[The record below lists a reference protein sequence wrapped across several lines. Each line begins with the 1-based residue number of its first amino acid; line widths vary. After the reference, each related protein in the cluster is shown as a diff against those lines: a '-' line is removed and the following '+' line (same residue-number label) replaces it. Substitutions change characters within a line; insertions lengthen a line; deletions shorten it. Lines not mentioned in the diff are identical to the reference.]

1 MKKIIAGL
9 ISIGAMAG
17 NSFAA
22 SISWDGSSNG
32 NFNEATNW
40 SGGSVPGAGDTAFIR
55 NETNN
60 PVFQNAQDRTFDRLS
75 MGLNGSASS
84 LWGLD
89 INGGSINTTTGPN
102 NIGQHTAGTVVLNV
116 QGGAFTAQ
124 GEIVAG
130 GGGTGDTF
138 INLSS
143 GSLSVASANFGSNTG
158 NAALNIIGD
167 AALSATGG
175 GFTFGS
181 NGTLSFEFSST
192 GVTELELNHL
202 TADTATLD
210 VDLSNYTGG
219 AGTFTIVD
227 ANSDNVGQ
235 EFNSIFSTV
244 NLTEG
249 AWAGSFV
256 TQNLTTDLITVTV
269 IPEPETFSM
278 LLGLSAALLLFTRR
292 RRA

>member
-22 SISWDGSSNG
+22 SVNWDGSSSG
-32 NFNEATNW
+32 NFNEGSNW
-40 SGGSVPGAGDTAFIR
+40 SGESVPGAGDTAFIR

-75 MGLNGSASS
+75 MGDGAGT
-84 LWGLD
+84 LWRLD
-89 INGGSINTTTGPN
+89 INGGSINTTSGPN
-102 NIGQHTAGTVVLNV
+102 NIGQQTAGTAVLNV
-116 QGGAFTAQ
+116 QGGAFTAL

-130 GGGTGDTF
+130 GGGGDTF

-143 GSLSVASANFGSNTG
+143 GSLSVASANIGSNTG
-158 NAALNIIGD
+158 NATLNIIGD

-181 NGTLSFEFSST
+181 NGTLSFEFNAT
-192 GVTELELNHL
+192 GVKTLSLGSL
-202 TADTATLD
+202 TAASGTLA
-210 VDLSNYTGG
+210 VDLTGYTG
-219 AGTFTIVD
+219 TYTTITLADVTGGSGISS
-227 ANSDNVGQ
+227 AFG
-235 EFNSIFSTV
+235 TV
-244 NLTEG
+244 NVTEG
-249 AWAGSFV
+249 AYAGSFV
-256 TQNLTTDLITVTV
+256 TQDLGNDVITLTIVPESGCYALIGGLLALGSV
-269 IPEPETFSM
+269 M
-278 LLGLSAALLLFTRR
+278 LRR

>member
-9 ISIGAMAG
+9 FSIGAMAG

-22 SISWDGSSNG
+22 NVFWNGSSNG
-32 NFNEATNW
+32 NFNEASNW
-40 SGGSVPGAGDTAFIR
+40 GGAVPGAGDAAFIR
-55 NETNN
+55 SEVNN
-60 PVFQNAQDRTFDRLS
+60 PVYQNAQDRTVGRLS
-75 MGLNGSASS
+75 MGLGGSATS
-84 LWGLD
+84 LWRLD
-89 INGGSINTTTGPN
+89 INGGSINTTVGSN
-102 NIGQHTAGTVVLNV
+102 NIGQQSAGTVVLNV
-116 QGGAFTAQ
+116 QGGAFTATN
-124 GEIVAG
+124 GIGAG
-130 GGGTGDTF
+130 GGGGDTF

-143 GSLSVASANFGSNTG
+143 GSLSVANASFGTNTG
-158 NAALNIIGD
+158 NATLNIIGD

-181 NGTLSFEFSST
+181 NGTLGFEFSST
-192 GVTELELNHL
+192 GVTSLDLNFL
-202 TADTATLD
+202 TANTATLD

-219 AGTFTIVD
+219 AGTFTLVD
-227 ANSDNVGQ
+227 ANSDNQGQ

-256 TQNLTTDLITVTV
+256 TQDLNTDLITVTV
-269 IPEPETFSM
+269 IPEPEAFSM
-278 LLGLSAALLLFTRR
+278 LLGLSVTLLLFIHR

>member
-22 SISWDGSSNG
+22 SVNWDGSENG
-32 NFNEATNW
+32 NFNNVANW
-40 SGGSVPGAGDTAFIR
+40 NTGSVPGAGDTAFIR

-75 MGLNGSASS
+75 MGDGAGT
-84 LWGLD
+84 LWRLD
-89 INGGSINTTTGPN
+89 INGGSINTTSGPN
-102 NIGQHTAGTVVLNV
+102 NIGQQTAGTAVLNV
-116 QGGAFTAQ
+116 QGGAFTAL

-130 GGGTGDTF
+130 GGGGDTF

-143 GSLSVASANFGSNTG
+143 GSLSVASANIGSNTG
-158 NAALNIIGD
+158 NATLNIIGD

-181 NGTLSFEFSST
+181 NGTLSFEFNAT
-192 GVTELELNHL
+192 GVKTLSLGSL
-202 TADTATLD
+202 TAASGTLA
-210 VDLSNYTGG
+210 VDLTGYTG
-219 AGTFTIVD
+219 TYTTITLADVTGGSGISS
-227 ANSDNVGQ
+227 AFG
-235 EFNSIFSTV
+235 TV
-244 NLTEG
+244 NVTEG
-249 AWAGSFV
+249 AYAGSFV
-256 TQNLTTDLITVTV
+256 TQDLGNDVITLTIVPESGCYALIGGLLALGSV
-269 IPEPETFSM
+269 M
-278 LLGLSAALLLFTRR
+278 LRR

>member
-22 SISWDGSSNG
+22 SVNWDGSSSG
-32 NFNEATNW
+32 NFNEGSNW
-40 SGGSVPGAGDTAFIR
+40 SGESVPGAGDTAFIR

-75 MGLNGSASS
+75 MGDGAGT
-84 LWGLD
+84 LWRLD
-89 INGGSINTTTGPN
+89 INGGSINTTSGPN
-102 NIGQHTAGTVVLNV
+102 NIGQQTAGTAVLNV
-116 QGGAFTAQ
+116 QGGAFTAL

-130 GGGTGDTF
+130 GGGGDTF

-143 GSLSVASANFGSNTG
+143 GSLSVASANIGSNTG
-158 NAALNIIGD
+158 NATLNIIGD

-181 NGTLSFEFSST
+181 NGTLSFEFNAT
-192 GVTELELNHL
+192 GVKTLSLGSL
-202 TADTATLD
+202 TAASGTLA
-210 VDLSNYTGG
+210 VDLTGYTGTYTTITLADVTGG
-219 AGTFTIVD
+219 AGISSAF
-227 ANSDNVGQ
+227 G
-235 EFNSIFSTV
+235 TV
-244 NLTEG
+244 NVTEG
-249 AWAGSFV
+249 AYAGSFV
-256 TQNLTTDLITVTV
+256 TQDLGNDVITLTIVPESGCYALIGGLLALGSV
-269 IPEPETFSM
+269 M
-278 LLGLSAALLLFTRR
+278 LRR

>member
-22 SISWDGSSNG
+22 RVNWDGSSSG
-32 NFNEATNW
+32 NFNEGSNW
-40 SGGSVPGAGDTAFIR
+40 SGESVPGAGDTAFIR

-75 MGLNGSASS
+75 MGDGAGT
-84 LWGLD
+84 LWRLD
-89 INGGSINTTTGPN
+89 INGGSINTTSGPN
-102 NIGQHTAGTVVLNV
+102 NIGQQTAGTAVLNV
-116 QGGAFTAQ
+116 QGGAFTAL

-130 GGGTGDTF
+130 GGGGDTF

-143 GSLSVASANFGSNTG
+143 GSLSVASANIGSNTG
-158 NAALNIIGD
+158 NATLNIIGD

-181 NGTLSFEFSST
+181 NGTLSFEFNAT
-192 GVTELELNHL
+192 GVKTLSLGSL
-202 TADTATLD
+202 TAASGTLA
-210 VDLSNYTGG
+210 VDLTGYTG
-219 AGTFTIVD
+219 TYTTITLADVTGGSGISS
-227 ANSDNVGQ
+227 AFG
-235 EFNSIFSTV
+235 TV
-244 NLTEG
+244 NVTEG
-249 AWAGSFV
+249 AYAGSFV
-256 TQNLTTDLITVTV
+256 TQDLGNDVITLTIVPESGCYALIGGLLALGSV
-269 IPEPETFSM
+269 M
-278 LLGLSAALLLFTRR
+278 LRR

>member
-22 SISWDGSSNG
+22 SVNWDGSSSG
-32 NFNEATNW
+32 NFNIGANW
-40 SGGSVPGAGDTAFIR
+40 NGGSGVPGAGDTAFIR
-55 NETNN
+55 SEANN
-60 PVFQNAQDRTFDRLS
+60 PVYQNAQDRTFDRLS

-84 LWGLD
+84 LWRLD
-89 INGGSINTTTGPN
+89 VNGGSINTTSGPN
-102 NIGQHTAGTVVLNV
+102 NIGQQTAGTVVLNV

-130 GGGTGDTF
+130 GGGGDTF

-143 GSLSVASANFGSNTG
+143 GSLSVASANIGSNTG
-158 NAALNIIGD
+158 NATLNIKGD

-181 NGTLSFEFSST
+181 NGTLSFEFNST

-256 TQNLTTDLITVTV
+256 TQDLTTDLITVTV

-278 LLGLSAALLLFTRR
+278 LLGLSATLLLFTRR

>member
-55 NETNN
+55 NEANN
-60 PVFQNAQDRTFDRLS
+60 PVFQNAQDRTFNRLS
-75 MGLNGSASS
+75 MGLNGSAAS
-84 LWGLD
+84 LWRLD

-181 NGTLSFEFSST
+181 NGTLSFEFNAT
-192 GVTELELNHL
+192 GVKTLSLGSL
-202 TADTATLD
+202 TAASGTLA
-210 VDLSNYTGG
+210 VDLTGYTGTHNTTITLADVTGG
-219 AGTFTIVD
+219 AGISSAF
-227 ANSDNVGQ
+227 G
-235 EFNSIFSTV
+235 TV
-244 NLTEG
+244 NVTEG
-249 AWAGSFV
+249 AYAGSFV
-256 TQNLTTDLITVTV
+256 TQDLGNDVITLTI
-269 IPEPETFSM
+269 IPESGCYALIGGLLALGSVM
-278 LLGLSAALLLFTRR
+278 LRR
-292 RRA
+292 RRAL

>member
-22 SISWDGSSNG
+22 SVNWDGSSSG
-32 NFNEATNW
+32 NFNEGSNW
-40 SGGSVPGAGDTAFIR
+40 SGESVPGAGDTAFIR

-84 LWGLD
+84 LWRLD
-89 INGGSINTTTGPN
+89 INGGSINTTSGPN

-130 GGGTGDTF
+130 GGGGDTF

-143 GSLSVASANFGSNTG
+143 GSLSVASANIGSNTG
-158 NAALNIIGD
+158 NATLNIIGD

-181 NGTLSFEFSST
+181 NGTLSFEFNAT
-192 GVTELELNHL
+192 GVKTLSLGSL
-202 TADTATLD
+202 TAASGTLA
-210 VDLSNYTGG
+210 VDLTGYTG
-219 AGTFTIVD
+219 TYTTITLADVTGGSGISS
-227 ANSDNVGQ
+227 AFG
-235 EFNSIFSTV
+235 TV
-244 NLTEG
+244 NVTEG
-249 AWAGSFV
+249 AYAGSFV
-256 TQNLTTDLITVTV
+256 TQDLGNDVITLTIVPESGCYALIGGLLALGSV
-269 IPEPETFSM
+269 M
-278 LLGLSAALLLFTRR
+278 LRR

>member
-1 MKKIIAGL
+1 MVTLMKVQTGV
-9 ISIGAMAG
+9 
-17 NSFAA
+17 
-22 SISWDGSSNG
+22 
-32 NFNEATNW
+32 
-40 SGGSVPGAGDTAFIR
+40 GGSVPGAGDAAFIR

-75 MGLNGSASS
+75 MGDGAGT
-84 LWGLD
+84 LWRLD
-89 INGGSINTTTGPN
+89 INGGSINTTSGPN
-102 NIGQHTAGTVVLNV
+102 NIGQQTAGTVVLNV

-130 GGGTGDTF
+130 GGGGDTF

-143 GSLSVASANFGSNTG
+143 GSLSVASANIGSNTG

>member
-22 SISWDGSSNG
+22 NIFWDGSSDG
-32 NFNEATNW
+32 NFNNVSNW
-40 SGGSVPGAGDTAFIR
+40 NTGSVPGAGDTAFIR

-75 MGLNGSASS
+75 MGLNGSAAS
-84 LWGLD
+84 LWRLD

-181 NGTLSFEFSST
+181 NGTLSFEFNAT
-192 GVTELELNHL
+192 GVKTLSLGSL
-202 TADTATLD
+202 TAASGTLA
-210 VDLSNYTGG
+210 VDLTGYTGTHNTTITLADVTGG
-219 AGTFTIVD
+219 AGISSAF
-227 ANSDNVGQ
+227 G
-235 EFNSIFSTV
+235 TV
-244 NLTEG
+244 NVTEG
-249 AWAGSFV
+249 AYAGSFV
-256 TQNLTTDLITVTV
+256 TQDLGNDVITLTI
-269 IPEPETFSM
+269 IPESGCYALIGGLLALGSVM
-278 LLGLSAALLLFTRR
+278 LRR
-292 RRA
+292 RRAL